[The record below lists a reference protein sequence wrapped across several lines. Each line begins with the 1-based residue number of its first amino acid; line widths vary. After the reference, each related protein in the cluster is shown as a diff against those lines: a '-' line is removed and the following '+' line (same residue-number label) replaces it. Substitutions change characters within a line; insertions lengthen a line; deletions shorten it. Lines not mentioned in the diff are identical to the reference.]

1 MAGTG
6 LVLRSSPSND
16 RVSKPCLDSECMHVH
31 RHTYMHKLSNM
42 ELLYIIIII
51 IIIIVCSG
59 ILLRRFAKSCSIASM

>member
-31 RHTYMHKLSNM
+31 RHTDMHKLSNM
-42 ELLYIIIII
+42 ELVY

-59 ILLRRFAKSCSIASM
+59 ILLHRFAKSCSISSM